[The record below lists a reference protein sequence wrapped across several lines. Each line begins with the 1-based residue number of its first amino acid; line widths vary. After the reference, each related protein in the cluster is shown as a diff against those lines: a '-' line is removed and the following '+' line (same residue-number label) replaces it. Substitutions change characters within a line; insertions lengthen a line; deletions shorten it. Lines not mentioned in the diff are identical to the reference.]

1 MLNTRELEIER
12 RKVMATIIAFV
23 VFLSAC
29 LFVCWLDK
37 GKKDTQKDGVCDFS
51 GQGRDEWKTK

>member
-1 MLNTRELEIER
+1 
-12 RKVMATIIAFV
+12 MATIIAFV